1 MPGDGQRAEKEEG
14 EEEGGEEEGGE
25 VEAQSGQERRLAAV
39 AELRRPISGIW
50 LTFNERWQT
59 F

>member
-1 MPGDGQRAEKEEG
+1 MAWDTEALRAEKEE
-14 EEEGGEEEGGE
+14 EGGREEARRVDDSGGR
-25 VEAQSGQERRLAAV
+25 VVRG
-39 AELRRPISGIW
+39 PISGIW